1 MANARNK
8 RCTPGITGPNLHHTH
23 KTGGIFVFFSF
34 PIPNKLH
41 FDAAKTIDVN
51 FFAFRAHH
59 NGRLRAAHNR
69 LLMHQGWPVGQIGG
83 HTHQVV
89 FVITGIAALLKIGV
103 FGNKMLNFSD
113 GKFAFLR
120 GVGMF
125 THFKRATGKKLLQL
139 VEALVRSRATSS
151 ASKRFFTRLLAPP
164 WSCRP
169 KSAYS

>member
-1 MANARNK
+1 
-8 RCTPGITGPNLHHTH
+8 
-23 KTGGIFVFFSF
+23 
-34 PIPNKLH
+34 
-41 FDAAKTIDVN
+41 
-51 FFAFRAHH
+51 
-59 NGRLRAAHNR
+59 
-69 LLMHQGWPVGQIGG
+69 MHQGWPVGQIGG

-151 ASKRFFTRLLAPP
+151 ASKRFSHGCWHRLGRAGLNLRIHNAHIFVINKIAD
-164 WSCRP
+164 SFRVDF
-169 KSAYS
+169 